1 MHDLSRGA
9 RRPVGVTVRESDTLL
24 TTRAREFLAAGP
36 ARSRELMAHIC
47 QVPRMPPRIAERMA
61 AALFKGNLEVVRD
74 ADGRWRLNSEPAQE
88 DSIAESTLLGISR
101 GENPPLNAL
110 RYAVVDVE
118 TTGTRAYGGDRIT
131 ELAVIHVDRKAGGG
145 GGRRSAVATTAL
157 DTLLNPERAI
167 PPGVTRLTNITS
179 DMVRH
184 RPSFGDV
191 SAQILAA
198 LEDRVFVGHNARF
211 DWRFLRMEIE
221 RATGRSLTGPR
232 LCTVKMARKLL
243 PQLRRRSLDQ
253 LAWHYGVEI
262 VGRHRAGGD
271 ARATAS
277 VFIRLL
283 GEARSNGCEGWSD
296 LSVLLGAPAPARPRR
311 PSAMPRPVEDAYE

>member
-1 MHDLSRGA
+1 
-9 RRPVGVTVRESDTLL
+9 VGVTVRESDTLL

-36 ARSRELMAHIC
+36 AGSRELMAHIC
-47 QVPRMPPRIAERMA
+47 QMPRMPPRIAERMA
-61 AALFKGNLEVVRD
+61 AALFRGNLEVVRD
-74 ADGRWRLNSEPAQE
+74 GDGRWRLSAEPVQDE
-88 DSIAESTLLGISR
+88 SIAESTLLGISR
-101 GENPPLNAL
+101 GENPPLSAL

-131 ELAVIHVDRKAGGG
+131 ELAVIHVDRAAGQ
-145 GGRRSAVATTAL
+145 RAAAQTTAL

-167 PPGVTRLTNITS
+167 PPGVTRLTSITS

-184 RPSFGDV
+184 RPCFGDV
-191 SAQILAA
+191 SAQVLAA

-232 LCTVKMARKLL
+232 LCTVKLARKLL

-271 ARATAS
+271 ARATAT

-283 GEARSNGCEGWSD
+283 GEARSGGCDGWSD
-296 LSVLLGAPAPARPRR
+296 LSALLGAPAPARPRR

>member
-1 MHDLSRGA
+1 
-9 RRPVGVTVRESDTLL
+9 VGVTVRESDTLL

-36 ARSRELMAHIC
+36 AGSRELMAHIC

-61 AALFKGNLEVVRD
+61 RELFKGNLEVVRD
-74 ADGRWRLNSEPAQE
+74 GDGRWRLRAEPVQDE
-88 DSIAESTLLGISR
+88 RIAESTLLGISR
-101 GENPPLNAL
+101 GENPPLTAL

-131 ELAVIHVDRKAGGG
+131 ELAVIHVDRAP
-145 GGRRSAVATTAL
+145 GRRHAVASTAL
-157 DTLLNPERAI
+157 DTLLNPERSI
-167 PPGVTRLTNITS
+167 PPGMTRITNITS

-184 RPSFGDV
+184 RPCFGDV
-191 SAQILAA
+191 SAQVLAA

-221 RATGRSLTGPR
+221 RATGRSLAGPR
-232 LCTVKMARKLL
+232 LCTVKMAKKLL

-283 GEARSNGCEGWSD
+283 GEARSNGCDGWTD
-296 LSVLLGAPAPARPRR
+296 LSTLLGAPAPARPRR
-311 PSAMPRPVEDAYE
+311 PSAMPRPVQDAYE